1 LLRDPNPE
9 AVMEAVISA
18 NMEDYLE
25 TIHLL
30 EQDQGNVRVKDIADK
45 MNISRASVSGA
56 VKNLEKQGLVSHP
69 RYDLITL
76 TLKGATHAE
85 QIYARH
91 RVILIFLREILNLDE
106 ETAEKDAC
114 RIEHNISPRTFK
126 RLKAF
131 VEESTNT

>member
-1 LLRDPNPE
+1 
-9 AVMEAVISA
+9 MEAVISA

-25 TIHLL
+25 TIHLI
-30 EQDQGNVRVKDIADK
+30 EQDQGNARVKDIADK

-56 VKNLEKQGLVSHP
+56 MKNLEKQGLVSHP
-69 RYDLITL
+69 RYDLISL
-76 TLKGATHAE
+76 TSKGDKIAK

-91 RVILIFLREILNLDE
+91 VTLMKFLQDVLGLDK

-126 RLKAF
+126 RLKVF
-131 VEESTNT
+131 VEESMNP